1 MASTRRISSERGH
14 RRMAAVRVRRLR
26 FLAAAV
32 VLVASVV
39 GQSTAAA
46 QSEAPL
52 KVVATIPDLGD
63 LARQVGGDSVSVFS
77 MVPGPQDPHFIDAR
91 PSFIKQLSEA
101 DVFLIVGMDME
112 VGYLPAILQ
121 NARNARVIPG
131 GLGYVDASAV
141 ITPLQI
147 PTVSVDRSLGDVHPL
162 GNPHYLLD
170 PVNGVKVAELIRNTF
185 QHLRPTQREY
195 FAERFQRFRDKVANA
210 LVGDELAAK
219 YDALKLARLDEH
231 GKLGGFLKDQGDSD
245 KLRGWLGVVRS
256 YRGTKVVNDH
266 NMWPYFAHRFGIH
279 VIGDLEPRPG
289 LPPTTRHLRKL
300 IGAMRAEGVQ
310 LILAAPYYDVRH
322 ARFVADA
329 TGAKVV
335 EVAHQVNGRA
345 EADDYY
351 NMIDHNIR
359 GIVRALEAAKAD
371 AVATR
376 VAGEEQ

>member
-1 MASTRRISSERGH
+1 MTRRSGPLAILF
-14 RRMAAVRVRRLR
+14 AALCV
-26 FLAAAV
+26 AATVPAR
-32 VLVASVV
+32 
-39 GQSTAAA
+39 AAD
-46 QSEAPL
+46 APL
-52 KVVATIPDLGD
+52 KVVTTIPDLGD
-63 LARQVGGDSVSVFS
+63 LARQVGGDAVSVFS

-101 DVFLIVGMDME
+101 DVFLIVGMEME
-112 VGYLPAILQ
+112 VGYLPAIVQ

-185 QHLRPTQREY
+185 QHLRPAQREY
-195 FAERFQRFRDKVANA
+195 FAARFQTFRDKVAKA
-210 LVGDELAAK
+210 LVGEELAAK

-231 GKLGGFLKDQGDSD
+231 GKLGGFLKSQGDGD
-245 KLRGWLGVVRS
+245 KLRGWLGAVRP
-256 YRGTKVVNDH
+256 YRGTKVVDDH
-266 NMWPYFAHRFGIH
+266 NMWPYFAQRFGIH

-300 IGAMRAEGVQ
+300 IDAMRAEGVQ
-310 LILAAPYYDVRH
+310 LIMAAPYYDARH
-322 ARFVADA
+322 ARFIAEA
-329 TGAKVV
+329 TGARVV
-335 EVAHQVNGRA
+335 EMAHQVNGRP

-351 NMIDHNIR
+351 NMIDLNVR
-359 GIVRALEAAKAD
+359 GIVRALEAANAD
-371 AVATR
+371 AAATR